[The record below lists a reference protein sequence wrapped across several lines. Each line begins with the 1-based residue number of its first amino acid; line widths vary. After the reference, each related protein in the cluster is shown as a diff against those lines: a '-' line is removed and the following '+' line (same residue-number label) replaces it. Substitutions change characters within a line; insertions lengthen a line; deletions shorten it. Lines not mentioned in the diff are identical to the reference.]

1 MPVAVLMCR
10 PMPPLQ
16 NKMIVKSSRKK
27 MATPVLVPAPENKM
41 VKLADEDDSITVT
54 YTLKLTKDKIVD
66 DEVNPQWREA
76 CWAALL
82 AMRNLD
88 DEVVIRPSENLNESF
103 KDFGKTDSATVNM
116 CIMAEALTQAML
128 NPVYKKLIS
137 QT

>member
-1 MPVAVLMCR
+1 MPVAVLMCK
-10 PMPPLQ
+10 PNPPLQ

-54 YTLKLTKDKIVD
+54 YTLKLTKERIAE
-66 DEVNPQWREA
+66 DETNPQWREA
-76 CWAALL
+76 CWSALL

-88 DEVVIRPSENLNESF
+88 DEVVIRPSAHLNDAF
-103 KDFGKTDSATVNM
+103 KEFGNTDSATVNT

-128 NPVYKKLIS
+128 NPVYKNIINQK
-137 QT
+137 

>member
-1 MPVAVLMCR
+1 
-10 PMPPLQ
+10 
-16 NKMIVKSSRKK
+16 
-27 MATPVLVPAPENKM
+27 MASPVLVPAPENKM

-82 AMRNLD
+82 AMKNLD

-103 KDFGKTDSATVNM
+103 KDFGTTDSATVNM

-128 NPVYKKLIS
+128 TPVYKKAIS